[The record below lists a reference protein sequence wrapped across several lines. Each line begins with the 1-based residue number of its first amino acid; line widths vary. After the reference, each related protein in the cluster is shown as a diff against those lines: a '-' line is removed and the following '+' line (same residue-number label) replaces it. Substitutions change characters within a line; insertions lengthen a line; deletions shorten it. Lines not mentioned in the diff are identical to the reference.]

1 MYNVTDILLVLN
13 LIGLCRLKVY
23 FWEMT
28 GVMRNCGLSRFAVGA
43 LLACEVGSLGASAGF
58 TEVMDSVPG
67 ISSLKSGA
75 EEIGN
80 FAKSNPILFST
91 VFGSGLSRFFGSMPV
106 YLNKGKNY
114 IGNLFKNSDDFST
127 EKEAAE
133 KLREGFGRVQ
143 GFKDAKRDFLEL
155 SKVIAES
162 KKIQVN
168 DESEDENEKAKQTHV
183 LLVTGVNNSSREML
197 VNAFASSLYSG
208 SILNLDLTKCSSKGE
223 IISALLP
230 GEQDFFSG
238 SRSDTSGDK
247 LGKYKRSNEHGVVV
261 IKLSKD
267 GLKAADSI
275 FSRLLD
281 YNSNG
286 SVTLKGKNFE
296 TGNLTLV
303 ITVENDIPDIDSL
316 EFLNF
321 ADCVH
326 LSTNNG
332 KGEVVNLLKSAFKGQ
347 VSYWQNEG
355 VNVNTKLLLK
365 SMYEALIESESSSL
379 ELSIKGLVED
389 FKRYMI
395 KNKNKFLGKNV
406 PVYYD
411 KETGEFRVKT
421 KNQKKVENDN
431 VEVQRQFNI
440 KDNQRQI

>member
-1 MYNVTDILLVLN
+1 MYNVSKVLLALN
-13 LIGLCRLKVY
+13 LIGLCRLEV
-23 FWEMT
+23 FWEIT
-28 GVMRNCGLSRFAVGA
+28 GVMRKYGLSKFAVGA
-43 LLACEVGSLGASAGF
+43 LLACEVGSLGASANF
-58 TEVMDSVPG
+58 VEVMDSIPG
-67 ISSLKSGA
+67 VSGLKSVA
-75 EEIGN
+75 EKTVE
-80 FAKSNPILFST
+80 FAKSNPFLFST
-91 VFGSGLSRFFGSMPV
+91 MFGPWLARFFSSLPGYFSE
-106 YLNKGKNY
+106 GKNY
-114 IGNLFKNSDDFST
+114 IKSLFENSGDFST
-127 EKEAAE
+127 EEEAAE

-143 GFKDAKRDFLEL
+143 GFEDAKRNFLEL
-155 SKVIAES
+155 SQMIAGS

-168 DESEDENEKAKQTHV
+168 DESEDENEKAKQTHIV
-183 LLVTGVNNSSREML
+183 LVTGANNSSREML

-230 GEQDFFSG
+230 GERDFFSG
-238 SRSDTSGDK
+238 SKSDTSGDK
-247 LGKYKRSNEHGVVV
+247 LEKYKKANEHGVVV
-261 IKLSKD
+261 IRLSKE
-267 GLKAADSI
+267 GLKASDGI

-321 ADCVH
+321 ADYVQ
-326 LSTNNG
+326 LSTNNS
-332 KGEVVNLLKSAFKGQ
+332 KGEVATLLKSAFKDQ
-347 VSYWQNEG
+347 VSHWQNED

-365 SMYEALIESESSSL
+365 SMYEALIESESGGL
-379 ELSIKGLVED
+379 EFSIKGLVED

-411 KETGEFRVKT
+411 KESGEFSVKT
-421 KNQKKVENDN
+421 KNQRKVENDK
-431 VEVQRQFNI
+431 VESQKKFNKKNSQRQM
-440 KDNQRQI
+440 

>member
-1 MYNVTDILLVLN
+1 LFSTIAGPWLA
-13 LIGLCRLKVY
+13 
-23 FWEMT
+23 
-28 GVMRNCGLSRFAVGA
+28 RFF
-43 LLACEVGSLGASAGF
+43 S
-58 TEVMDSVPG
+58 SVPG
-67 ISSLKSGA
+67 YFN
-75 EEIGN
+75 E
-80 FAKSNPILFST
+80 
-91 VFGSGLSRFFGSMPV
+91 
-106 YLNKGKNY
+106 GKNY
-114 IGNLFKNSDDFST
+114 IESLFENSGDFST
-127 EKEAAE
+127 EEEAVE

-143 GFKDAKRDFLEL
+143 GFKDAKRNFLEL
-155 SKVIAES
+155 SKMIAES

-168 DESEDENEKAKQTHV
+168 DESEDENEKAKQTHIV
-183 LLVTGVNNSSREML
+183 LVTGANNSSREKL
-197 VNAFASSLYSG
+197 VDVFAKSLYTG
-208 SILNLDLTKCSSKGE
+208 DVLNLDLTKCNSKGE
-223 IISALLP
+223 IITALLP
-230 GEQDFFSG
+230 GERDFFSG
-238 SRSDTSGDK
+238 SKSDTSGDK
-247 LGKYKRSNEHGVVV
+247 LEKYKKANEHGVVV
-261 IKLSKD
+261 IRLSKE
-267 GLKAADSI
+267 GLKASDGI
-275 FSRLLD
+275 FSKLLD

-303 ITVENDIPDIDSL
+303 ITVGNDVPDINSL

-332 KGEVVNLLKSAFKGQ
+332 KGEVATLLKSAFKGH

-355 VNVNTKLLLK
+355 INVSTKLLLK

-395 KNKNKFLGKNV
+395 KNRVKFFGKNV

>member
-1 MYNVTDILLVLN
+1 
-13 LIGLCRLKVY
+13 
-23 FWEMT
+23 
-28 GVMRNCGLSRFAVGA
+28 MRKYGLSKFAVGA

-58 TEVMDSVPG
+58 VEVMDSIPG
-67 ISSLKSGA
+67 VSSLKSAA
-75 EEIGN
+75 EKIGK

-91 VFGSGLSRFFGSMPV
+91 IAGPWLTRFCSSVPEYFD
-106 YLNKGKNY
+106 KGKNY
-114 IGNLFKNSDDFST
+114 IKSLFENSGDFST
-127 EKEAAE
+127 EEEAAE

-155 SKVIAES
+155 SKMIAES

-168 DESEDENEKAKQTHV
+168 DESEDENEKAKQTHIV
-183 LLVTGVNNSSREML
+183 LVTGTNNSSREML

-230 GEQDFFSG
+230 GERDFFSG

-267 GLKAADSI
+267 GLKAADNI

-326 LSTNNG
+326 LSTDNS

-347 VSYWQNEG
+347 VSYWQNKG

-365 SMYEALIESESSSL
+365 SIYEVLIESESGGL
-379 ELSIKGLVED
+379 EFSIKGLVED

-411 KETGEFRVKT
+411 KESGEFSVKT
-421 KNQKKVENDN
+421 KNQRKVENDK
-431 VEVQRQFNI
+431 VESQKESNKKNSQRQM
-440 KDNQRQI
+440 